1 MATDDLSKTAL
12 VFWAIAIFGLHSF
25 TPAYGQTSSSKS
37 SEASATKSTPKSNA
51 KTSAAKTMSSANQE
65 REPTPQE
72 CYQRYLVDLCR
83 ASEPGQIE
91 VYLSSRL
98 QERWQKLRT
107 EDPATIDKEFR
118 LYKKWMIFQP
128 KFSQQPL
135 APEENNPNRE
145 RILLTISGNTVADEQ
160 GKFTNMITGSGTCR
174 MELAKEFGF
183 WKIDCASLTGKR
195 VLHRN
200 SKNWVRTKCCDVK

>member
-1 MATDDLSKTAL
+1 MPSNRISKAAL
-12 VFWAIAIFGLHSF
+12 VLSIAMVGYFSDIEQA
-25 TPAYGQTSSSKS
+25 TGQTSSSRN
-37 SEASATKSTPKSNA
+37 SEASATKTSPKSNPNTKA
-51 KTSAAKTMSSANQE
+51 LTTPNQE

-72 CYQRYLVDLCR
+72 CYQRYLLDLCR
-83 ASEPGQIE
+83 ATEPGQIE

-107 EDPATIDKEFR
+107 EDPSTIDKEFR
-118 LYKKWMIFQP
+118 LYKKWMVFQP

-135 APEENNPNRE
+135 SPEKDNPNKE
-145 RILLTISGNTVADEQ
+145 RILLTVSGNTVADEQ
-160 GKFTNMITGSGTCR
+160 GRFTNMITGSGTCR

-195 VLHRN
+195 IVHRN